1 MAAST
6 SPSCNTLG
14 GFVSTAL
21 SVVDERIQTGT
32 VEPEL
37 TAPWPKPKSE
47 RTPQNSCNSRCV
59 AVLDMKFNEI
69 QRFSLFHSFR
79 VFFPSFPVFL
89 KDLLLSSL
97 EPPQVT
103 LLELLGLIS
112 VRHAGQLMQPAL
124 PAVAADLRDERQL
137 QRLGGQVSP
146 WSLGGRW
153 MDHPLLWIFYDVL

>member
-1 MAAST
+1 
-6 SPSCNTLG
+6 
-14 GFVSTAL
+14 
-21 SVVDERIQTGT
+21 
-32 VEPEL
+32 
-37 TAPWPKPKSE
+37 
-47 RTPQNSCNSRCV
+47 
-59 AVLDMKFNEI
+59 MKFNEI
-69 QRFSLFHSFR
+69 QCVSL
-79 VFFPSFPVFL
+79 FPSFSRFFPQIPGCF

-146 WSLGGRW
+146 CFTGRGLDGRLR
-153 MDHPLLWIFYDVL
+153 MDPNGPNLSTTVDVL